1 MVKPKVRPENRDG
14 GPFYGRKVPR
24 EELKHARPEHVIGSG
39 WVWWTS
45 GGDNWGVQVD
55 NGILPAELVKHLGD
69 GPKPIPCPPGR
80 GGKWYATE
88 EDAMAALRNALDATA
103 GTDRY

>member
-1 MVKPKVRPENRDG
+1 MAKLKTSKANRHG

-39 WVWWTS
+39 YVWWMS

-55 NGILPAELVKHLGD
+55 EGILPGELVKHLSS

-80 GGKWYATE
+80 GGMWYATE
-88 EDAMAALRNALDATA
+88 ADAMTALQHAMTATEYLTA
-103 GTDRY
+103 Y